1 MSPGLVA
8 LRSLEHLRGISER
21 LGFVTCYNL
30 GPRPLQS
37 QQHCPGLGSPEASDA
52 QRNSVLGPWAS
63 VLRPFQ
69 AKLLIPTETAELRVP
84 RHVSKQHL
92 KPLPAQMTTRAG
104 PGQTLP
110 KHLMSPDS
118 SEHLLRGLVKTLDLT
133 VPGAN
138 EMFFFRLTMALWNA
152 EGSLQAAKTCS

>member
-1 MSPGLVA
+1 M
-8 LRSLEHLRGISER
+8 
-21 LGFVTCYNL
+21 
-30 GPRPLQS
+30 
-37 QQHCPGLGSPEASDA
+37 
-52 QRNSVLGPWAS
+52 LGPWAS

-138 EMFFFRLTMALWNA
+138 EMFFSFDYGTMECRRLSAGCEDLLLNPGQLPLSAIQHHCTKCFLP
-152 EGSLQAAKTCS
+152 